1 MDPAYH
7 REFKAQAIFRME
19 EKRTHI
25 AKCLHQLDETELWWR
40 PNASSNSVGNLLLHL
55 AGNIGQYI
63 LSSLA
68 NQPDTRQRAA
78 EFAATDGFRKAEA
91 WELLDTTISQACA
104 AIAACP
110 AGEMLRVR
118 KVQGFEFSGLGV
130 VLHVVEHLSYH
141 TGQIA
146 YLVKWR
152 QDQPLGL
159 YDDFD
164 LNTLNE
170 PD

>member
-7 REFKAQAIFRME
+7 QEFKAQAIFRLE
-19 EKRTHI
+19 EKRAHI
-25 AKCLHQLDETELWWR
+25 AKCLRQLDEAELWWR

-55 AGNIGQYI
+55 SGNISQYI

-78 EFAATDGFRKAEA
+78 EFTATDGFTKAQA
-91 WELLDTTISQACA
+91 WQLLDTTITQACA
-104 AIAACP
+104 TVAACP

-159 YDDFD
+159 YEDFD

-170 PD
+170 PG